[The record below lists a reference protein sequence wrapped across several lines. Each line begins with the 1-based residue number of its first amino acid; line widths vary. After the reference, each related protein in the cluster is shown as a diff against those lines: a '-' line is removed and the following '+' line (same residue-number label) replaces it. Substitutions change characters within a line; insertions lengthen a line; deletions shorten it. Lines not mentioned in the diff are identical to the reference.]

1 MVRVPNIR
9 FPGLRVLVA
18 DDDSMMTALLSMIL
32 SDYGIDLVGI
42 ADNGNA
48 AFELLSS
55 KAADVLICDL
65 NMPGMDGVQLMGLI
79 STLEQRPAII
89 VLSGEDSRILDSS
102 RQFAEAKSLTV
113 LGVLNKPIAHESL
126 AALLARFRHDE
137 QQSINKVP
145 DVALDRKRIR
155 AGLEGAALQ
164 LSYQPKVDLRTG
176 RLAGVEG
183 LLRWTDP
190 ESGVLCPSGEV
201 ILAAERH
208 SMIDELTLA
217 IFAQAVR
224 DRRIAAAR
232 GLAVNFAIN
241 LSLENLKEASI
252 ADQMLTI
259 ATRESATPADFTLEI
274 TETHLIDDLARILE
288 PLLRLRLQGFKI
300 ALDDFGTGASTM
312 QMLSQLPSTE
322 LKIDRSFVAA
332 GPIGPQ
338 GRAFL
343 QSAVELGR
351 QMGQSIVAEG
361 IETQEELEL
370 AIELGCHLG
379 QGYLFSRPLPLEDL
393 MTWERARASTR
404 STTGTSID

>member
-1 MVRVPNIR
+1 MQNVR
-9 FPGLRVLVA
+9 FPGLRVLVV

-32 SDYGIDLVGI
+32 SDYDVDLVGV
-42 ADNGNA
+42 ANNGNA
-48 AFELLSS
+48 ALELLSG

-65 NMPGMDGVQLMGLI
+65 NMPGMDGVQLMGLV

-102 RQFAEAKSLTV
+102 RQFAEAKNLTV

-126 AALLARFRHDE
+126 VALLARYQRKE
-137 QQSINKVP
+137 QRAANKAP
-145 DVALDRKRIR
+145 DVALDQAHIR
-155 AGLEGAALQ
+155 AGLEGTALR

-176 RLAGVEG
+176 RLVGVEG

-190 ESGVLCPSGEV
+190 ESGVLCPPGEV
-201 ILAAERH
+201 IMAAERH
-208 SMIDELTLA
+208 HLINELTLA

-224 DRRIAAAR
+224 DRRIAAAG

-252 ADQMLTI
+252 ADQMLMI
-259 ATRESATPADFTLEI
+259 AAREAATPSDFTLEI

-332 GPIGPQ
+332 GPLGSQ

-361 IETQEELEL
+361 IETNKELEL

-393 MTWERARASTR
+393 MVWERSRAGMRATA
-404 STTGTSID
+404 GMPVD